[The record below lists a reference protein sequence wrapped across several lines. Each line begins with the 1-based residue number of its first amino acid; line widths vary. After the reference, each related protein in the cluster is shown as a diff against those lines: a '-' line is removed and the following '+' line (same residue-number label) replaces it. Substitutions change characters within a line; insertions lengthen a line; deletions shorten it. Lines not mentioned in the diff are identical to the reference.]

1 MPGAVLVTGTDTC
14 WEGAIV
20 VRLESPLR
28 SIIRSTT
35 RVLLGEA
42 ALRFLGDG
50 FLGEGGFLPGTDTP
64 EGALL
69 VRRGTRGGIVIRP
82 MRERVG
88 LGFSGLETSI
98 PVTPGPLRAL
108 RALRFLGAG
117 IPSMGA
123 VRLGGCP
130 VPRLPGG
137 GGGGAPGAAVIGAFT
152 RALA

>member
-35 RVLLGEA
+35 RVLLFGEA

-50 FLGEGGFLPGTDTP
+50 FGDGGFLPGTDTP

-82 MRERVG
+82 MARVNF
-88 LGFSGLETSI
+88 GFSGLETSI
-98 PVTPGPLRAL
+98 AVGIDTPLRAL
-108 RALRFLGAG
+108 RALRFIGAG
-117 IPSMGA
+117 IPSIGA
-123 VRLGGCP
+123 VCLGGCP

-137 GGGGAPGAAVIGAFT
+137 AGGELQGLPLLV
-152 RALA
+152 L